1 MRYFLMAA
9 AVVVVG
15 LGVAIYFSWN
25 SISDFASEV
34 AAESGKELGR
44 VSYHASRCGNKELMS
59 QFETSMDQFD
69 QISQDFQADMQ
80 AAFKVGVE
88 EARSMNIEYTEEF
101 CAEIEKTIQAA
112 QNG

>member
-34 AAESGKELGR
+34 AVESGKELGR
-44 VSYHASRCGNKELMS
+44 VSYHAAQCGNKELMS

-88 EARSMNIEYTEEF
+88 EARRMKVEYTAEF

-112 QNG
+112 QSG